1 VAVHTQD
8 SPFNNNKYRV
18 AIDMTYQHSYA
29 HSIAD
34 PAAFWAEQADH
45 LAWYRKPSLTL
56 QENPDGTHQ
65 WFADGRLNSCY
76 LALDRQIELGRGEQ
90 AALLYDS
97 PVTGVQQAFTFY
109 QLRDEVARL
118 AGLLRQLGVGKGDGV
133 IIYMPMVPQAA
144 MAMLACARIGAVH
157 SVVFGGFAAN
167 ELALR
172 IDDARPALL
181 LTASCGLEFD
191 RVIEY
196 KPLVDRALQLASH
209 QPRHVL
215 VLQRPQAR
223 APLQSGRDLDWQEA
237 LAGAEP
243 VPPVELAAADPLYI
257 MYTSGTTGKPKGIV
271 RENGGNAVAL
281 CYAMRHIYGMQ
292 AGDVWWG
299 ISDVGW
305 VVGHSLIVY
314 GPLMSG
320 CTTVFYE
327 GKPIRT
333 PDASAYWR
341 VVEQYKVNALF
352 CAPTAMRAIRKED
365 PDGELIRNHDLSSLR
380 QLFLAGEKL
389 DSSTHEWLERV
400 TGKPVHDHWW
410 QTETGWPVT
419 APCVGLDGS
428 AARPGSSNRAVPG
441 YHVRVLDDDGHL
453 LGPNHQ
459 GAIVIALP
467 LPPGCSQTLWGDHE
481 RYLQAYLRT
490 YPGYYHTGDGGYL
503 DDEGFVYIMGRT
515 DDVINVSGHRLS
527 TGEMEDLVARHPAV
541 AECAVIG
548 VHDEIK
554 GQVPLAL
561 VVLKDGE
568 GISEGQ
574 LLVELVGRVRE
585 EIGALACFNRV
596 RLVKRLPKTRSGK
609 ILRAVLRKIAD
620 GQAYMPPSTLDD
632 PAVLGEIEAVLADLP
647 RAG

>member
-1 VAVHTQD
+1 M
-8 SPFNNNKYRV
+8 S
-18 AIDMTYQHSYA
+18 YQHSYA
-29 HSIAD
+29 QSISD
-34 PAAFWAEQADH
+34 PAAFWAEQARSV
-45 LAWYRKPSLTL
+45 AWYRAPTVVL
-56 QENPDGTHQ
+56 ENNADGTHR
-65 WFADGRLNSCY
+65 WFPDARLNSCY
-76 LALDRQIELGRGEQ
+76 LALDHQIEQGRGDQ
-90 AALLYDS
+90 LALVYDS
-97 PVTGVQQAFTFY
+97 PVTGTQQTFSY
-109 QLRDEVARL
+109 FQLREEVARL
-118 AGLLRQLGVGKGDGV
+118 AGLLRQLGVQKGDGV

-172 IDDARPALL
+172 IDDARPVLL
-181 LTASCGLEFD
+181 LTASCGLEFE

-196 KPLVDRALQLASH
+196 KPLVDRALELAQH
-209 QPRHVL
+209 RPRNVL
-215 VLQRPQAR
+215 VWQRPQAQ
-223 APLQSGRDLDWQEA
+223 APLQAGRDLDWAQA
-237 LAGAEP
+237 VVGAQP
-243 VPPVELAAADPLYI
+243 VAPVELDAADPLYI

-281 CYAMRHIYGMQ
+281 HYAMRTVYGMQ
-292 AGDVWWG
+292 PGDVWWG

-320 CTTVFYE
+320 CTSVFYE

-341 VVEQYKVNALF
+341 VVERYKVNALF

-365 PDGELIRNHDLSSLR
+365 PDAELLRKHDLSSLR

-389 DSSTHEWLERV
+389 DSSTHQWLERV
-400 TGKPVHDHWW
+400 SGKPVHDHWW

-419 APCVGLDGS
+419 APCVGLEGS
-428 AARPGSSNRAVPG
+428 AARAGSSNRAVPG
-441 YHVRVLDDDGHL
+441 YHVQVLDDEGHL
-453 LGPNHQ
+453 AGPNHQ

-467 LPPGCSQTLWGDHE
+467 LPPGCSQTLWGDHS
-481 RYLQAYLRT
+481 RYVQAYLST

-503 DDEGFVYIMGRT
+503 DEDGFVYIMGRT

-527 TGEMEDLVARHPAV
+527 TGEMEDLVARHAAV

-548 VHDEIK
+548 VHDDIK

-561 VVLKDGE
+561 VVLKDGA
-568 GISEGQ
+568 GIVESQ
-574 LLVELVGRVRE
+574 LVVDLVASVRE
-585 EIGALACFNRV
+585 EIGALACFNQV

-620 GQAYMPPSTLDD
+620 GQAYAPPSTVDD
-632 PAVLGEIEAVLADLP
+632 PAVLHEIEAVLSGLA
-647 RAG
+647 RAS

>member
-1 VAVHTQD
+1 
-8 SPFNNNKYRV
+8 
-18 AIDMTYQHSYA
+18 MTYQHSYA
-29 HSIAD
+29 RSISD
-34 PAAFWAEQADH
+34 PVAFWAEQADQ
-45 LAWYRKPSLTL
+45 LAWYHKPRQTL
-56 QENPDGTHQ
+56 INNTDGSHC

-76 LALDRQIELGRGEQ
+76 LALDHQIEQGRGEQ
-90 AALLYDS
+90 IALIYDS
-97 PVTGVQQAFTFY
+97 PVTATQQRFSY
-109 QLRDEVARL
+109 RELRDEVARL
-118 AGLLRQLGVGKGDGV
+118 AGLLRELGVRKGDGV
-133 IIYMPMVPQAA
+133 VIYMPMVPQAA

-172 IDDARPALL
+172 IDDAKPTLV

-196 KPLVDRALQLASH
+196 KPLIDRALQLATH

-215 VLQRPQAR
+215 VLQRPQAK
-223 APLQSGRDLDWQEA
+223 AALQPGRDLDWQQA
-237 LAGAEP
+237 LVNAQP
-243 VPPVELAAADPLYI
+243 VAPVELSATDPLYI

-281 CYAMRHIYGMQ
+281 SYTMRHIYGMQ

-314 GPLMSG
+314 GPLMTG

-333 PDASAYWR
+333 PDAAAYWR
-341 VVEQYKVNALF
+341 VVEQYQVNALF

-365 PDGELIRNHDLSSLR
+365 PQGELLAGYDLSSLR

-389 DSSTHEWLERV
+389 DSSTHQWLEQV

-419 APCVGLDGS
+419 APCVGLEGS

-441 YHVRVLDDDGHL
+441 YHVQVLDDDGHL
-453 LGPNHQ
+453 LGPNQQ

-467 LPPGCSQTLWGDHE
+467 LPPGCSQTLWGDHQ
-481 RYLQAYLRT
+481 RYLQAYLHT

-503 DDEGFVYIMGRT
+503 DDDGFVYIMGRT

-527 TGEMEDLVARHPAV
+527 TGEMEDLVARHAAV

-548 VHDEIK
+548 VHDDIK

-568 GISEGQ
+568 ELAEQ
-574 LLVELVGRVRE
+574 KLQAELVASVRE
-585 EIGALACFNRV
+585 QIGALACFNRV

-620 GQAYMPPSTLDD
+620 GQAYVPPSTLDD

>member
-1 VAVHTQD
+1 
-8 SPFNNNKYRV
+8 
-18 AIDMTYQHSYA
+18 MTYQHSYA
-29 HSIAD
+29 RSISD
-34 PAAFWAEQADH
+34 PVAFWAEQADQ
-45 LAWYRKPSLTL
+45 LAWYHKPRQTL
-56 QENPDGTHQ
+56 INNTDGSHC

-76 LALDRQIELGRGEQ
+76 LALDYQIEQGRGEQ
-90 AALLYDS
+90 TALIYDS
-97 PVTGVQQAFTFY
+97 PVTATQQRFSY
-109 QLRDEVARL
+109 RELRDEVARL
-118 AGLLRQLGVGKGDGV
+118 AGLLRELGVRKGDGV
-133 IIYMPMVPQAA
+133 VIYMPMVPQAA

-172 IDDARPALL
+172 IDDAKPTRV

-196 KPLVDRALQLASH
+196 KPLIDRALQLASH

-215 VLQRPQAR
+215 VLQRPQAK
-223 APLQSGRDLDWQEA
+223 AALQPGRDLDWQQA
-237 LAGAEP
+237 LVNAQP
-243 VPPVELAAADPLYI
+243 VAPVELSATDPLYI

-281 CYAMRHIYGMQ
+281 SYTMRHIYGMQ

-314 GPLMSG
+314 GPLMTG

-333 PDASAYWR
+333 PDAAAYWR
-341 VVEQYKVNALF
+341 VVEQYQVNALF

-365 PDGELIRNHDLSSLR
+365 PQGELLAGYDLSSLR

-389 DSSTHEWLERV
+389 DSSTHQWLEQV

-419 APCVGLDGS
+419 APCVGLEGS

-441 YHVRVLDDDGHL
+441 YHVQVLDDDGHL
-453 LGPNHQ
+453 LGPNQQ

-467 LPPGCSQTLWGDHE
+467 LPPGCSQTLWGDHQ
-481 RYLQAYLRT
+481 RYLQAYLHT

-503 DDEGFVYIMGRT
+503 DDDGFVYIMGRT

-527 TGEMEDLVARHPAV
+527 TGEMEDLVARHAAV

-548 VHDEIK
+548 VHDDIK

-568 GISEGQ
+568 ELAEQ
-574 LLVELVGRVRE
+574 KLQAELVASVRE
-585 EIGALACFNRV
+585 QIGALACFNRV

-620 GQAYMPPSTLDD
+620 GQAYVPPSTLDD

>member
-1 VAVHTQD
+1 
-8 SPFNNNKYRV
+8 
-18 AIDMTYQHSYA
+18 MTYQHSYA
-29 HSIAD
+29 RSIAD
-34 PAAFWAEQADH
+34 PAAFWAEQAEH
-45 LAWYRKPSLTL
+45 LAWHRKPSLTL
-56 QENPDGTHQ
+56 QENPDGTHR
-65 WFADGRLNSCY
+65 WFADGRLNSCH
-76 LALDRQIELGRGEQ
+76 LALDHQIEQGRGDQ
-90 AALLYDS
+90 LALIYDS
-97 PVTGVQQAFTFY
+97 PVTGVQQAFTY
-109 QLRDEVARL
+109 HQLRDEVARL

-196 KPLVDRALQLASH
+196 KPLVDRALQLARH
-209 QPRHVL
+209 QPRQLL
-215 VLQRPQAR
+215 VLQRPQAL
-223 APLQSGRDLDWQEA
+223 ANLQPGRDLDWQQA
-237 LAGAEP
+237 LAGVYP
-243 VPPVELAAADPLYI
+243 VPPVELDAGDPLYI

-292 AGDVWWG
+292 AADVWWG

-314 GPLMSG
+314 GPLMNG

-341 VVEQYKVNALF
+341 VVEQYRVNGLF

-365 PDGELIRNHDLSSLR
+365 PEGELIARHDLGSLR
-380 QLFLAGEKL
+380 QVFLAGEKL
-389 DSSTHEWLERV
+389 DSSTHQWLERV
-400 TGKPVHDHWW
+400 SGKPVHDHWW

-419 APCVGLDGS
+419 APCMGLEGS
-428 AARPGSSNRAVPG
+428 TARPGSSNRAVPG
-441 YHVRVLDDDGHL
+441 YNVQVLDDEGRL
-453 LGPNHQ
+453 LGPNEQ

-481 RYLQAYLRT
+481 RYLQAYLHT
-490 YPGYYHTGDGGYL
+490 HPGYYHTGDGGYL
-503 DDEGFVYIMGRT
+503 DDDGFVYIMGRT

-568 GISEGQ
+568 GIGEQ
-574 LLVELVGRVRE
+574 VLQAELVASVRE
-585 EIGALACFNRV
+585 QIGAVACFNRV
-596 RLVKRLPKTRSGK
+596 RLVRRLPKTRSGK

-620 GQAYMPPSTLDD
+620 GQDYVPPSTLDD
-632 PAVLGEIEAVLADLP
+632 PAVLGEIEGVLADLP

>member
-1 VAVHTQD
+1 
-8 SPFNNNKYRV
+8 
-18 AIDMTYQHSYA
+18 MTYQHSYA
-29 HSIAD
+29 RSISD
-34 PAAFWAEQADH
+34 PVAFWAEQADQ
-45 LAWYRKPSLTL
+45 LAWYHKPRQTL
-56 QENPDGTHQ
+56 INNTDGSHC

-76 LALDRQIELGRGEQ
+76 LALDYQIEQGRGEQ
-90 AALLYDS
+90 TALIYDS
-97 PVTGVQQAFTFY
+97 PVTATQQRFSY
-109 QLRDEVARL
+109 RELRDEVARL
-118 AGLLRQLGVGKGDGV
+118 AGLLRELGVRKGDGV
-133 IIYMPMVPQAA
+133 VIYMPMVPQAA

-172 IDDARPALL
+172 IDDAKPTLV

-196 KPLVDRALQLASH
+196 KPLIDRALQLASH

-215 VLQRPQAR
+215 VQQRPQAK
-223 APLQSGRDLDWQEA
+223 AALQPGRDLDWQQA
-237 LAGAEP
+237 LVNAQP
-243 VPPVELAAADPLYI
+243 VAPVELSATDPLYI

-281 CYAMRHIYGMQ
+281 SYTMRHIYGMQ

-314 GPLMSG
+314 GPLMTG

-333 PDASAYWR
+333 PDAAAYWR
-341 VVEQYKVNALF
+341 VVEQYQVNALF

-365 PDGELIRNHDLSSLR
+365 PHGELLAGYDLSSLR

-389 DSSTHEWLERV
+389 DSSTHQWLEQV

-419 APCVGLDGS
+419 APCVGLEGS

-441 YHVRVLDDDGHL
+441 YHVQVLDDDGHL
-453 LGPNHQ
+453 VGPNQQ

-467 LPPGCSQTLWGDHE
+467 LPPGCSQTLWGDHQ
-481 RYLQAYLRT
+481 RYLQAYLHT

-503 DDEGFVYIMGRT
+503 DDDGFVYIMGRT

-527 TGEMEDLVARHPAV
+527 TGEMEDLVARHAAV

-548 VHDEIK
+548 VHDDIK

-568 GISEGQ
+568 ELAEQ
-574 LLVELVGRVRE
+574 KLQAELVASVRE
-585 EIGALACFNRV
+585 QIGALACFNRV

-620 GQAYMPPSTLDD
+620 GQAYVPPSTLDD

>member
-1 VAVHTQD
+1 M
-8 SPFNNNKYRV
+8 
-18 AIDMTYQHSYA
+18 IYQHSYA
-29 HSIAD
+29 RSIAD
-34 PAAFWAEQADH
+34 PAAFWAEQAEG
-45 LAWYRKPSLTL
+45 LAWYRKPSQILRG
-56 QENPDGTHQ
+56 NADGTHQ
-65 WFADGRLNSCY
+65 WFADGRLNTCY
-76 LALDRQIELGRGEQ
+76 LALDHQIEQGRGEQ
-90 AALLYDS
+90 LALIHDS
-97 PVTGVQQAFTFY
+97 PVTGCQQSFTFL
-109 QLRDEVARL
+109 QLRDDVARL
-118 AGLLRQLGVGKGDGV
+118 AGVLRQLGVGKGDGV
-133 IIYMPMVPQAA
+133 VIYMPMVPQAA

-172 IDDARPALL
+172 IDDARPTLL
-181 LTASCGLEFD
+181 LTASCGVEFD
-191 RVIEY
+191 RIIEY
-196 KPLVDRALQLASH
+196 KPLVDRALQLARH

-223 APLQSGRDLDWQEA
+223 AELRPGRDLDWQEA
-237 LAGAEP
+237 VAEAEA
-243 VPPVELAAADPLYI
+243 VAPVELLASDPLYI

-281 CYAMRHIYGMQ
+281 RYAMREVYGMQ

-333 PDASAYWR
+333 PDAGAYWR
-341 VVEQYKVNALF
+341 VVEQYRVNGLF

-365 PDGELIRNHDLSSLR
+365 PQGALLRRHDLSSLR
-380 QLFLAGEKL
+380 QMFLAGEKL
-389 DSSTHEWLERV
+389 DSSTHQWLES
-400 TGKPVHDHWW
+400 TSGKTVHDHWW

-419 APCVGLDGS
+419 APCVGLAGS
-428 AARPGSSNRAVPG
+428 AARAGSSNRAVPG
-441 YHVRVLDDDGHL
+441 YHIQVLDDEGRP
-453 LGPNHQ
+453 LGPNQQ

-481 RYLQAYLRT
+481 RYLQAYLQA

-503 DDEGFVYIMGRT
+503 DEEGFVYIMGRT
-515 DDVINVSGHRLS
+515 DDVINVAGHRLS
-527 TGEMEDLVARHPAV
+527 TGEMEDLVACHPAV

-568 GISEGQ
+568 GIGEQQ
-574 LLVELVGRVRE
+574 LQAELVARVRE
-585 EIGALACFNRV
+585 QIGALACFNQV
-596 RLVKRLPKTRSGK
+596 RRVKRLPKTRSGK

-620 GQAYMPPSTLDD
+620 QQAYVAPSTLDD

>member
-1 VAVHTQD
+1 MQVHTAG

-18 AIDMTYQHSYA
+18 ATDMTYQHSYA
-29 HSIAD
+29 RSISD
-34 PAAFWAEQADH
+34 PVAFWAEQADQ
-45 LAWYRKPSLTL
+45 LAWYHKPRQTL
-56 QENPDGTHQ
+56 INNTDGSHC

-76 LALDRQIELGRGEQ
+76 LALDHQIEQGRGEQ
-90 AALLYDS
+90 TALIYDS
-97 PVTGVQQAFTFY
+97 PVTATHQRFSY
-109 QLRDEVARL
+109 RELRDEVARL
-118 AGLLRQLGVGKGDGV
+118 AGLLRELGARKGDGV
-133 IIYMPMVPQAA
+133 VIYMPMVPQAA

-172 IDDARPALL
+172 IDDAKPTLV

-191 RVIEY
+191 RVVEY
-196 KPLVDRALQLASH
+196 KPLIDRALQLATH

-215 VLQRPQAR
+215 VLQRPQAK
-223 APLQSGRDLDWQEA
+223 AALQPGRDLDWQQA
-237 LAGAEP
+237 LVNAQP
-243 VPPVELAAADPLYI
+243 VAPVELSATDPLYI

-281 CYAMRHIYGMQ
+281 SYTMRHIYGMQ

-314 GPLMSG
+314 GPLMTG

-333 PDASAYWR
+333 PDAAAYWR
-341 VVEQYKVNALF
+341 VVEQYQVNALF

-365 PDGELIRNHDLSSLR
+365 PHGELLAGYDLSSLR

-389 DSSTHEWLERV
+389 DSSTHQWLEQV

-419 APCVGLDGS
+419 APCVGLEGS

-441 YHVRVLDDDGHL
+441 YNVQVLDDDGHL
-453 LGPNHQ
+453 LGPNQQ

-467 LPPGCSQTLWGDHE
+467 LPPGCSQTLWGDHQ
-481 RYLQAYLRT
+481 RYLQAYLHT

-503 DDEGFVYIMGRT
+503 DDDGFVYIMGRT

-527 TGEMEDLVARHPAV
+527 TGEMEDLVARHAAV

-548 VHDEIK
+548 VHDDIK

-568 GISEGQ
+568 ELAEQ
-574 LLVELVGRVRE
+574 KLQAELVASVRE
-585 EIGALACFNRV
+585 QIGALACFNRV

-620 GQAYMPPSTLDD
+620 GQAYVPPSTLDD

>member
-1 VAVHTQD
+1 M
-8 SPFNNNKYRV
+8 S
-18 AIDMTYQHSYA
+18 YQHSYD
-29 HSIAD
+29 HSISD
-34 PAAFWAEQADH
+34 PAAFWAEQAAH
-45 LAWYRKPSLTL
+45 LAWHRKPALTL
-56 QENPDGTHQ
+56 QDNADGTHR

-76 LALDRQIELGRGEQ
+76 LALDHQIELGRGEQ
-90 AALLYDS
+90 VALIYDS
-97 PVTGVQQAFTFY
+97 PVTGVQQAYTY
-109 QLRDEVARL
+109 NHLRDEVARL
-118 AGLLRQLGVGKGDGV
+118 AGLLRQLGVQKGDGV

-172 IDDARPALL
+172 IDDARPTLL

-191 RVIEY
+191 KVIAY
-196 KPLVDRALQLASH
+196 KPLVDRALQLARH
-209 QPRHVL
+209 QPRNVL
-215 VLQRPQAR
+215 VLQRPQAQ
-223 APLQSGRDLDWQEA
+223 AQLQPGRDLDWQAA
-237 LAGAEP
+237 LLGAQP
-243 VPPVELAAADPLYI
+243 VAPVELDAGDPLYI

-365 PDGELIRNHDLSSLR
+365 PEGELIRKHDLSSLR

-400 TGKPVHDHWW
+400 SGKPVHDHWW

-419 APCVGLDGS
+419 APCVGLEGS
-428 AARPGSSNRAVPG
+428 AAKPGSSNRAVPG
-441 YHVRVLDDDGHL
+441 YHVRVVDDEGHL

-459 GAIVIALP
+459 GSIVIALP

-490 YPGYYHTGDGGYL
+490 YPGYYHTGDGGFL
-503 DDEGFVYIMGRT
+503 DDDGFVYIMGRT

-527 TGEMEDLVARHPAV
+527 TGEMEDLVACHPAV

-568 GISEGQ
+568 GIAEAQ
-574 LLVELVGRVRE
+574 LLVDLVGSVRE
-585 EIGALACFNRV
+585 AIGPLACFNRV

-620 GQAYMPPSTLDD
+620 GQDYVPPSTLDD

>member
-1 VAVHTQD
+1 M
-8 SPFNNNKYRV
+8 S
-18 AIDMTYQHSYA
+18 YQHSYA

-34 PAAFWAEQADH
+34 PAAFWAEQARSI
-45 LAWYRKPSLTL
+45 AWYRAPAITL
-56 QENPDGTHQ
+56 QDNADGTHR
-65 WFADGRLNSCY
+65 WFGDGRLNSCY
-76 LALDRQIELGRGEQ
+76 LALDHQIEQGRGQ
-90 AALLYDS
+90 QLALVYDS
-97 PVTGVQQAFTFY
+97 PVTGAQQAYTY
-109 QLRDEVARL
+109 LELRDEVARL
-118 AGLLRQLGVGKGDGV
+118 AGLLSQLGVKKGDGV

-172 IDDARPALL
+172 IDDARPTLL

-196 KPLVDRALQLASH
+196 KPLVDRALQLAQH

-215 VLQRPQAR
+215 VLQRPQAQ
-223 APLQSGRDLDWQEA
+223 APLQPGRDLDWAEA
-237 LAGAEP
+237 LVGAVPVAPVVLDAG
-243 VPPVELAAADPLYI
+243 DPLYI

-281 CYAMRHIYGMQ
+281 RYAMHNIYGMQ
-292 AGDVWWG
+292 PGDVWWG

-314 GPLMSG
+314 GPLMCG

-333 PDASAYWR
+333 PDAAAYWR
-341 VVEQYKVNALF
+341 VVQQYKVNGLF

-365 PDGELIRNHDLSSLR
+365 PEGELLGQYDLSSLR

-389 DSSTHEWLERV
+389 DSSTHQWLERV

-419 APCVGLDGS
+419 APCVGLEGS

-441 YHVRVLDDDGHL
+441 YHVRVLDDEGHL
-453 LGPNHQ
+453 LGTHQQ

-467 LPPGCSQTLWGDHE
+467 LPPGCSQTLWGDHD
-481 RYLQAYLRT
+481 RYLQAYLHT
-490 YPGYYHTGDGGYL
+490 YPGYYHTGDGGFL
-503 DDEGFVYIMGRT
+503 DDDGFVYIMGRT

-527 TGEMEDLVARHPAV
+527 TGEMEDLVARHAAV

-548 VHDEIK
+548 VHDDIK

-561 VVLKDGE
+561 VVLKDGAGTTE
-568 GISEGQ
+568 AQ
-574 LLVELVGRVRE
+574 LLADLVARVRE

-596 RLVKRLPKTRSGK
+596 RLVRRLPKTRSGK
-609 ILRAVLRKIAD
+609 ILRALLRKIAD
-620 GQAYMPPSTLDD
+620 GQAYIPPSTLDD
-632 PAVLGEIEAVLADLP
+632 PAVLQEIETVLAELP
-647 RAG
+647 KAV

>member
-1 VAVHTQD
+1 
-8 SPFNNNKYRV
+8 
-18 AIDMTYQHSYA
+18 MTYQHSYA
-29 HSIAD
+29 HSISD
-34 PAAFWAEQADH
+34 PVAFWAEQADQ
-45 LAWYRKPSLTL
+45 LAWYHKPRQTL
-56 QENPDGTHQ
+56 INNTDGSHC

-76 LALDRQIELGRGEQ
+76 LALDYQIEQGRGEQ
-90 AALLYDS
+90 TALIYDS
-97 PVTGVQQAFTFY
+97 PVTATQQRFSY
-109 QLRDEVARL
+109 RELRDEVARL
-118 AGLLRQLGVGKGDGV
+118 AGLLRELGVRKGDGV
-133 IIYMPMVPQAA
+133 VIYMPMVPQAA
-144 MAMLACARIGAVH
+144 MAMLACGRIGAVH

-172 IDDARPALL
+172 IDDAKPTLV

-196 KPLVDRALQLASH
+196 KPLIDRALQLASH

-215 VLQRPQAR
+215 VQQRPQAK
-223 APLQSGRDLDWQEA
+223 AALQPGRDLDWQQA
-237 LAGAEP
+237 LVNAQP
-243 VPPVELAAADPLYI
+243 VAPVELSATDPLYI

-281 CYAMRHIYGMQ
+281 SYTMRHIYGMQ

-314 GPLMSG
+314 GPLMTG

-333 PDASAYWR
+333 PDAAAYWR
-341 VVEQYKVNALF
+341 VVEQYQVNALF

-365 PDGELIRNHDLSSLR
+365 PHGELLAGYDLSSLR

-389 DSSTHEWLERV
+389 DSSTHQWLEQV

-419 APCVGLDGS
+419 APCVGLEGS

-441 YHVRVLDDDGHL
+441 YHVQVLDDDGHL
-453 LGPNHQ
+453 LGPNQQ

-467 LPPGCSQTLWGDHE
+467 LPPGCSQTLWGDHQ
-481 RYLQAYLRT
+481 RYLQAYLHT

-503 DDEGFVYIMGRT
+503 DDDGFVYIMGRT

-527 TGEMEDLVARHPAV
+527 TGEMEDLVARHAAV

-548 VHDEIK
+548 VHDDIK

-568 GISEGQ
+568 ELAEQ
-574 LLVELVGRVRE
+574 KLQAELVANVRE
-585 EIGALACFNRV
+585 QIGALACFNRV

-620 GQAYMPPSTLDD
+620 GQAYVPPSTLDD

>member
-1 VAVHTQD
+1 
-8 SPFNNNKYRV
+8 
-18 AIDMTYQHSYA
+18 MTYQHSYA
-29 HSIAD
+29 RSISD
-34 PAAFWAEQADH
+34 PVAFWAEQADQ
-45 LAWYRKPSLTL
+45 LAWYHKPRQTL
-56 QENPDGTHQ
+56 INNTDGSHC

-76 LALDRQIELGRGEQ
+76 LALDHQIEQGRGEQ
-90 AALLYDS
+90 TALIYAS
-97 PVTGVQQAFTFY
+97 PVTATQQRFSY
-109 QLRDEVARL
+109 RELRDEVARL
-118 AGLLRQLGVGKGDGV
+118 AGLLRELGVRKGDGV
-133 IIYMPMVPQAA
+133 VIYMPMVPQAA

-172 IDDARPALL
+172 IDDAKPTLV

-196 KPLVDRALQLASH
+196 KPLIDRALQLASH

-215 VLQRPQAR
+215 VQQRPQAK
-223 APLQSGRDLDWQEA
+223 AALQPGRDLDWQQA
-237 LAGAEP
+237 LVNAQP
-243 VPPVELAAADPLYI
+243 VAPVELSATDPLYI

-281 CYAMRHIYGMQ
+281 SYTMRHIYGMQ

-314 GPLMSG
+314 GPLMTG

-333 PDASAYWR
+333 PDAAAYWR
-341 VVEQYKVNALF
+341 VLEQDQVNALF

-365 PDGELIRNHDLSSLR
+365 PHGELLAGYDLSSLR

-389 DSSTHEWLERV
+389 DSSTHQWLEQV

-419 APCVGLDGS
+419 APCVGLEGS

-441 YHVRVLDDDGHL
+441 YHVQVLDDDGHL
-453 LGPNHQ
+453 LGPNQQ

-467 LPPGCSQTLWGDHE
+467 LPPGCSQPLWGDHQ
-481 RYLQAYLRT
+481 RYLQAYLHT

-503 DDEGFVYIMGRT
+503 DDDGFVYIMGRT

-527 TGEMEDLVARHPAV
+527 TGEMEDLVARHAAV

-548 VHDEIK
+548 VHDDIK

-568 GISEGQ
+568 ELAEQ
-574 LLVELVGRVRE
+574 KLQAELVANVRE
-585 EIGALACFNRV
+585 QIGALACFNRV

-620 GQAYMPPSTLDD
+620 GQAYVPPSTLDD

>member
-1 VAVHTQD
+1 M
-8 SPFNNNKYRV
+8 S
-18 AIDMTYQHSYA
+18 YQQSYA

-34 PAAFWAEQADH
+34 PAAFWAEQARSI
-45 LAWYRKPSLTL
+45 AWYRAPAITL
-56 QENPDGTHQ
+56 QDNADGTHR
-65 WFADGRLNSCY
+65 WFPDGRLNSCY
-76 LALDRQIELGRGEQ
+76 LALDHQIEQGRGQ
-90 AALLYDS
+90 QLALVYDS
-97 PVTGVQQAFTFY
+97 PVTGAQQAYTY
-109 QLRDEVARL
+109 LELRDEVARL
-118 AGLLRQLGVGKGDGV
+118 AGLLSQLGVKKGDGV

-172 IDDARPALL
+172 IDDARPTLL

-196 KPLVDRALQLASH
+196 KPLVDRALQLAQH

-215 VLQRPQAR
+215 VLQRPQVQ
-223 APLQSGRDLDWQEA
+223 APLQPGRDLDWAEA
-237 LAGAEP
+237 LVGAVPVAPVVLDAG
-243 VPPVELAAADPLYI
+243 DPLYI

-281 CYAMRHIYGMQ
+281 RYAMHNIYGMQ
-292 AGDVWWG
+292 PGDVWWG

-314 GPLMSG
+314 GPLMCG

-333 PDASAYWR
+333 PDAAAYWR
-341 VVEQYKVNALF
+341 VVQQYKVNGLF

-365 PDGELIRNHDLSSLR
+365 PEGELLGQYDLSSLR

-389 DSSTHEWLERV
+389 DSSTHQWLERV

-419 APCVGLDGS
+419 APCVGLEGS

-441 YHVRVLDDDGHL
+441 YHVRVLDDEGHL
-453 LGPNHQ
+453 LGTHQQ

-467 LPPGCSQTLWGDHE
+467 LPPGCSQTLWGDHD
-481 RYLQAYLRT
+481 RYLQAYLHT
-490 YPGYYHTGDGGYL
+490 YPGYYHTGDGGFL
-503 DDEGFVYIMGRT
+503 DDDGFVYIMGRT

-527 TGEMEDLVARHPAV
+527 TGEMEDLVARHAAV

-548 VHDEIK
+548 VHDDIK

-568 GISEGQ
+568 GTTEAQ
-574 LLVELVGRVRE
+574 LLADLVARVRE

-596 RLVKRLPKTRSGK
+596 RLVRRLPKTRSGK
-609 ILRAVLRKIAD
+609 ILRALLRKIAD
-620 GQAYMPPSTLDD
+620 GQAYVPPSTLDD
-632 PAVLGEIEAVLADLP
+632 PAVLQEIETVLADLP
-647 RAG
+647 KAV

>member
-1 VAVHTQD
+1 
-8 SPFNNNKYRV
+8 
-18 AIDMTYQHSYA
+18 MTYQHSYA
-29 HSIAD
+29 RSISD
-34 PAAFWAEQADH
+34 PVAFWAEQADQ
-45 LAWYRKPSLTL
+45 LAWYHKPRQTL
-56 QENPDGTHQ
+56 INNTDGSHC

-76 LALDRQIELGRGEQ
+76 LALDYQIEQGRGEQ
-90 AALLYDS
+90 IALIYDS
-97 PVTGVQQAFTFY
+97 PVTATQQRFSY
-109 QLRDEVARL
+109 RELRDEVARL
-118 AGLLRQLGVGKGDGV
+118 AGLLRELGVRKGDGV
-133 IIYMPMVPQAA
+133 VIYMPMVPQAA

-172 IDDARPALL
+172 IDDAKPTLV

-196 KPLVDRALQLASH
+196 KPLIDRALQLASH

-215 VLQRPQAR
+215 VLQRPQAKAALR
-223 APLQSGRDLDWQEA
+223 PGRDLDWQQA
-237 LAGAEP
+237 LVNAQP
-243 VPPVELAAADPLYI
+243 VAPVELSATDPLYI

-281 CYAMRHIYGMQ
+281 SYTMRHIYGMQ

-314 GPLMSG
+314 GPLMTG

-333 PDASAYWR
+333 PDAAAYWR
-341 VVEQYKVNALF
+341 VVEQYQVNALF

-365 PDGELIRNHDLSSLR
+365 PQGELLAGYDLSSLR

-389 DSSTHEWLERV
+389 DSSTHQWLEQV

-419 APCVGLDGS
+419 APCVGLEGS

-441 YHVRVLDDDGHL
+441 YHVQVLDDDGHL
-453 LGPNHQ
+453 LGPNQQ

-467 LPPGCSQTLWGDHE
+467 LPPGCSQTLWGDHQ
-481 RYLQAYLRT
+481 RYLQAYLHT

-503 DDEGFVYIMGRT
+503 DDDGFVYIMGRT

-527 TGEMEDLVARHPAV
+527 TGEMEDLVARHAAV

-548 VHDEIK
+548 VHDDIK

-568 GISEGQ
+568 ELAEQ
-574 LLVELVGRVRE
+574 KLQAELVASVRE
-585 EIGALACFNRV
+585 QIGALACFNRV

-620 GQAYMPPSTLDD
+620 GQAYVPPSTLDD

>member
-1 VAVHTQD
+1 MAVHTQY

-18 AIDMTYQHSYA
+18 AINMTYQHSYA

-56 QENPDGTHQ
+56 QENADGTHQ

-97 PVTGVQQAFTFY
+97 PVTGVQQAFTYY

-172 IDDARPALL
+172 IDDARPTLL

-196 KPLVDRALQLASH
+196 KPLVDRALQLARH

-215 VLQRPQAR
+215 VLQRSQAR
-223 APLQSGRDLDWQEA
+223 APLQPGRDLDWQEA

-574 LLVELVGRVRE
+574 LLVELVGSVRE

-620 GQAYMPPSTLDD
+620 GQEYVPPSTLDD
-632 PAVLGEIEAVLADLP
+632 PAVLGEIEVVLADLP

>member
-1 VAVHTQD
+1 
-8 SPFNNNKYRV
+8 
-18 AIDMTYQHSYA
+18 MTYQHSYA
-29 HSIAD
+29 HSISD
-34 PAAFWAEQADH
+34 PAAFWQAQAEQ

-56 QENPDGTHQ
+56 QENPDGTHR
-65 WFADGRLNSCY
+65 WFADGRLNSCH
-76 LALDRQIELGRGEQ
+76 LALDHQIEQGRGEQ
-90 AALLYDS
+90 LALIYDS
-97 PVTGVQQAFTFY
+97 PVTGVQQTFTY
-109 QLRDEVARL
+109 NQLRDEVARL
-118 AGLLRQLGVGKGDGV
+118 AGLLRSLGVSKGDGV

-172 IDDARPALL
+172 IDDARPTLL

-196 KPLVDRALQLASH
+196 KPLVDRALQLARH
-209 QPRHVL
+209 QPGQVL

-223 APLQSGRDLDWQEA
+223 AELQAGRDLDWEQA
-237 LAGAEP
+237 LSGAAPVAPVALDAG
-243 VPPVELAAADPLYI
+243 DPLYI

-281 CYAMRHIYGMQ
+281 CYAMRHVYGMQ

-341 VVEQYKVNALF
+341 VVEQYKVNGLF

-365 PDGELIRNHDLSSLR
+365 PEGELIRRHDLGSLR

-400 TGKPVHDHWW
+400 SGKPVHDHWW

-419 APCVGLDGS
+419 APCVGLEGS

-441 YHVRVLDDDGHL
+441 YNVQVLDDEGKP
-453 LGPNHQ
+453 LGPNQQ

-467 LPPGCSQTLWGDHE
+467 LPPGCSQTLWGDHP
-481 RYLQAYLRT
+481 RYLEAYLRS

-503 DDEGFVYIMGRT
+503 DDDGFVYIMGRT

-527 TGEMEDLVARHPAV
+527 TGEMEDLVARHAAV

-561 VVLKDGE
+561 VVLKDGQ
-568 GISEGQ
+568 GIGEAQ
-574 LLVELVGRVRE
+574 LQGELVASVRE
-585 EIGALACFNRV
+585 QIGALACFNRV

-620 GQAYMPPSTLDD
+620 GQDYVAPSTLDD
-632 PAVLGEIEAVLADLP
+632 PTVLGEIEGVLADLP

>member
-1 VAVHTQD
+1 M
-8 SPFNNNKYRV
+8 NYE
-18 AIDMTYQHSYA
+18 HSYA
-29 HSIAD
+29 QSIAD
-34 PAAFWAEQADH
+34 PAEFWQRQAAS
-45 LAWYRKPSLTL
+45 LAWYRSPTQTL
-56 QENPDGTHQ
+56 QPQPDGTHR
-65 WFADGRLNSCY
+65 WFADGRLNSSY
-76 LALDRQIELGRGEQ
+76 LALDHQVAQGRGEQ
-90 AALLYDS
+90 VALIYDS
-97 PVTGVQQAFTFY
+97 PVTGVAEQFTY
-109 QLRDEVARL
+109 RELLDEVARL
-118 AGLLRQLGVGKGDGV
+118 AGALRALGVGKGDGV
-133 IIYMPMVPQAA
+133 VIYMPMVPQAA

-172 IDDARPALL
+172 IDDARPSLV

-191 RVIEY
+191 RVIDY
-196 KPLVDRALQLASH
+196 LPLVDRALQLARH

-215 VLQRPQAR
+215 VLQRPQAP
-223 APLQSGRDLDWQEA
+223 AQLSPGRDLDWQA
-237 LAGAEP
+237 TVARAEP
-243 VPPVELAAADPLYI
+243 VEALPLDAGDPLYI

-281 CYAMRHIYGMQ
+281 RYAMQQIYGMQ

-314 GPLMSG
+314 GPLMCG
-320 CTTVFYE
+320 CTTVLYE

-333 PDASAYWR
+333 PDAAAYWR
-341 VVEQYKVNALF
+341 VIEQYRVNALF

-365 PDGELIRNHDLSSLR
+365 PDGARLRDHDLSSLR

-389 DSSTHEWLERV
+389 DSATHRWLEQV

-419 APCVGLDGS
+419 APCVGLAGS

-441 YHVRVLDDDGHL
+441 YHVQVLDDEGR
-453 LGPNHQ
+453 PVAANEQ

-467 LPPGCSQTLWGDHE
+467 LPPGCSQTLWGDHG
-481 RYLQAYLRT
+481 RYLQAYLER

-503 DDEGFVYIMGRT
+503 DEEGFVYIMGRT

-527 TGEMEDLVARHPAV
+527 TGEMEDLVAQHPAV

-548 VHDEIK
+548 VHDDIK

-561 VVLKDGE
+561 VVLKDAQTITE
-568 GISEGQ
+568 PQ
-574 LLVELVGRVRE
+574 LQDELVARIRE
-585 EIGALACFNRV
+585 GIGALACLQRARV
-596 RLVKRLPKTRSGK
+596 VKRLPKTRSGK

-620 GQAYMPPSTLDD
+620 GQAYVPPSTLDD
-632 PAVLGEIEAVLADLP
+632 GAVLAEIEAVLADLP

>member
-1 VAVHTQD
+1 
-8 SPFNNNKYRV
+8 
-18 AIDMTYQHSYA
+18 MTYQHSYA
-29 HSIAD
+29 RSISD
-34 PAAFWAEQADH
+34 PVAFWAEQADQ
-45 LAWYRKPSLTL
+45 LAWYHKPRQTL
-56 QENPDGTHQ
+56 INNTDGSHC

-76 LALDRQIELGRGEQ
+76 LALDYQIEQGRGEQ
-90 AALLYDS
+90 IALIYDS
-97 PVTGVQQAFTFY
+97 PVTATQQRFSY
-109 QLRDEVARL
+109 RELRDEVARL
-118 AGLLRQLGVGKGDGV
+118 AGLLRELGVRKGDGV
-133 IIYMPMVPQAA
+133 VIYMPMVPQAA

-172 IDDARPALL
+172 IDDAKPTLV

-196 KPLVDRALQLASH
+196 KPLIDRALQLASH

-215 VLQRPQAR
+215 VLQRPQAK
-223 APLQSGRDLDWQEA
+223 AALQPGRDLDWQQA
-237 LAGAEP
+237 LVNAQP
-243 VPPVELAAADPLYI
+243 VAPVELSATDPLYI

-281 CYAMRHIYGMQ
+281 SYTMRHIYGMQ

-314 GPLMSG
+314 GPLMTG

-333 PDASAYWR
+333 PDAAAYWR
-341 VVEQYKVNALF
+341 VVEQYQVNALF

-365 PDGELIRNHDLSSLR
+365 PQGELLAGYDLSSLR

-389 DSSTHEWLERV
+389 DSSTHQWLEQV

-419 APCVGLDGS
+419 APCVGLEGS

-441 YHVRVLDDDGHL
+441 YHVQVLDDDGHL
-453 LGPNHQ
+453 LGPNQQ

-467 LPPGCSQTLWGDHE
+467 LPPGCSQTLWGDHQ
-481 RYLQAYLRT
+481 RYLQAYLHT

-503 DDEGFVYIMGRT
+503 DDDGFVYIMGRT

-527 TGEMEDLVARHPAV
+527 TGEMEDLVARHAAV

-548 VHDEIK
+548 VHDDIK

-568 GISEGQ
+568 ELAEQ
-574 LLVELVGRVRE
+574 KLQAELVASVRE
-585 EIGALACFNRV
+585 QIGALACFNRV

-620 GQAYMPPSTLDD
+620 GQAYVPPSTLDD

>member
-1 VAVHTQD
+1 
-8 SPFNNNKYRV
+8 
-18 AIDMTYQHSYA
+18 MTYQHSYDR
-29 HSIAD
+29 SIAD
-34 PAAFWAEQADH
+34 PAAFWAEQARD
-45 LAWYRKPSLTL
+45 LAWYRAPCQTL
-56 QENPDGTHQ
+56 IENPDGTHQ

-76 LALDRQIELGRGEQ
+76 LALDYQIEQGRGQ
-90 AALLYDS
+90 QTALIYDS
-97 PVTGVQQAFTFY
+97 PVTGTQQAFSY
-109 QLRDEVARL
+109 LQLRDEVARL
-118 AGLLRQLGVGKGDGV
+118 AGLLRELGVEQGDGV

-172 IDDARPALL
+172 IDDARPTLL
-181 LTASCGLEFD
+181 LTASCGLEFE

-196 KPLVDRALQLASH
+196 KPLVDRALQLA
-209 QPRHVL
+209 RHAPQKVL

-223 APLQSGRDLDWQEA
+223 ASLLEGRDLDWQAA
-237 LAGAEP
+237 LAGAQPVDP
-243 VPPVELAAADPLYI
+243 VPLAASDPLYI

-281 CYAMRHIYGMQ
+281 RFAMKHIYGMQ

-333 PDASAYWR
+333 PDAGAYWR
-341 VVEQYKVNALF
+341 VVEQYRVNGLF

-365 PDGELIRNHDLSSLR
+365 PQGELLRRYDLSSLR

-389 DSSTHEWLERV
+389 DSSTHQWLEQAS
-400 TGKPVHDHWW
+400 GKTVHDHWW

-419 APCVGLDGS
+419 APCMGLEGS
-428 AARPGSSNRAVPG
+428 EARPGSSNRAVPG
-441 YHVRVLDDDGHL
+441 YDVRVLDDDGQL
-453 LGPNHQ
+453 LGTHQQ

-467 LPPGCSQTLWGDHE
+467 LPPGCSQTLWGDHQ
-481 RYLQAYLRT
+481 RYVQAYLTT

-527 TGEMEDLVARHPAV
+527 TGEMEDLVAAHAAV
-541 AECAVIG
+541 AECAVVG
-548 VHDEIK
+548 VHDAIK

-561 VVLKDGE
+561 VVLKDGQA
-568 GISEGQ
+568 ISEQ
-574 LLVELVGRVRE
+574 ALQAELVSSVRE
-585 EIGALACFNRV
+585 QIGALACFNQVRV
-596 RLVKRLPKTRSGK
+596 VKRLPKTRSGK

-620 GQAYMPPSTLDD
+620 HQAYTPPSTLDD
-632 PAVLGEIEAVLADLP
+632 PAVLVEIESVLASFA
-647 RAG
+647 RVG

>member
-1 VAVHTQD
+1 
-8 SPFNNNKYRV
+8 
-18 AIDMTYQHSYA
+18 MTYQHSYD
-29 HSIAD
+29 HSITD

-56 QENPDGTHQ
+56 QENPDGTHR

-76 LALDRQIELGRGEQ
+76 LALDHQIEQGRGEQ
-90 AALLYDS
+90 TALIYDS
-97 PVTGVQQAFTFY
+97 PVTGVQQSFTY
-109 QLRDEVARL
+109 QQLHDEVARL

-172 IDDARPALL
+172 IDDARPTLL

-196 KPLVDRALQLASH
+196 KPLVDRALQLARH

-223 APLQSGRDLDWQEA
+223 AQLQAGRDLDWHEA
-237 LAGAEP
+237 LATAQP
-243 VPPVELAAADPLYI
+243 VPPVALDAGDPLYI

-341 VVEQYKVNALF
+341 VVEEYRVNALF

-365 PDGELIRNHDLSSLR
+365 PDGELIRRHDLSSLR

-389 DSSTHEWLERV
+389 DSSTHQWLERV
-400 TGKPVHDHWW
+400 SGKPVHDHWW

-419 APCVGLDGS
+419 APCVGLEGS

-441 YHVRVLDDDGHL
+441 YHVQVLDDEGHL
-453 LGPNHQ
+453 LGPDHQ

-568 GISEGQ
+568 GITEAQ

-620 GQAYMPPSTLDD
+620 GEVYVPPSTLDD

>member
-1 VAVHTQD
+1 
-8 SPFNNNKYRV
+8 
-18 AIDMTYQHSYA
+18 MTYQHSYA
-29 HSIAD
+29 RSISD
-34 PAAFWAEQADH
+34 PVAFWAEQADQ
-45 LAWYRKPSLTL
+45 LAWYHKPRQTL
-56 QENPDGTHQ
+56 INNTDGSHC

-76 LALDRQIELGRGEQ
+76 LALDYQIEQGRGEQ
-90 AALLYDS
+90 IALIYDS
-97 PVTGVQQAFTFY
+97 PVTATQQRFSY
-109 QLRDEVARL
+109 RELRDEVARL
-118 AGLLRQLGVGKGDGV
+118 AGLLRELGVRKGDGV
-133 IIYMPMVPQAA
+133 VIYMPMVPQAA

-172 IDDARPALL
+172 IDDAKPTLV

-196 KPLVDRALQLASH
+196 KPLIDRALQLATH

-215 VLQRPQAR
+215 VLQRPQAK
-223 APLQSGRDLDWQEA
+223 AALQPGRDLDWQQA
-237 LAGAEP
+237 LVNAQSVA
-243 VPPVELAAADPLYI
+243 PVELSATDPLYI

-281 CYAMRHIYGMQ
+281 SYTMRHIYGMQ

-314 GPLMSG
+314 GPLMTG

-333 PDASAYWR
+333 PDAAAYWR
-341 VVEQYKVNALF
+341 VVEQYQVNALF

-365 PDGELIRNHDLSSLR
+365 PHGELLAGYDLSSLR

-389 DSSTHEWLERV
+389 DSSTHQWLEQV

-419 APCVGLDGS
+419 APCVGLEGS

-441 YHVRVLDDDGHL
+441 YHVQVLDDDGHL
-453 LGPNHQ
+453 LGPNQQ

-467 LPPGCSQTLWGDHE
+467 LPPGCSQTLWGDHQ
-481 RYLQAYLRT
+481 RYLQAYLHT

-503 DDEGFVYIMGRT
+503 DDDGFVYIMGRT

-527 TGEMEDLVARHPAV
+527 TGEMEDLVARHAAV

-548 VHDEIK
+548 VHDDIK

-568 GISEGQ
+568 ELAEQ
-574 LLVELVGRVRE
+574 KLQAELVASVRE
-585 EIGALACFNRV
+585 QIGALACFNRV

-620 GQAYMPPSTLDD
+620 GQAYVPPSTLDD

>member
-1 VAVHTQD
+1 MAVHTQC

-18 AIDMTYQHSYA
+18 AINMTYQHSYA

-45 LAWYRKPSLTL
+45 LAWYRRPSLTL
-56 QENPDGTHQ
+56 QENADGTHQ

-97 PVTGVQQAFTFY
+97 PVTGVQQAFTYY

-172 IDDARPALL
+172 IDDARPTLL

-196 KPLVDRALQLASH
+196 KPLVDRALQLARH

-223 APLQSGRDLDWQEA
+223 APLQPGRDLDWQEA

-441 YHVRVLDDDGHL
+441 YHVRVLDDDGYL

-574 LLVELVGRVRE
+574 LLVELVGSVRE

-620 GQAYMPPSTLDD
+620 GQEYVPPSTLDD
-632 PAVLGEIEAVLADLP
+632 PAVLGEIEVVLADLP

>member
-1 VAVHTQD
+1 
-8 SPFNNNKYRV
+8 
-18 AIDMTYQHSYA
+18 MTYQHSYA
-29 HSIAD
+29 RSISD
-34 PAAFWAEQADH
+34 PVAFWAEQADQ
-45 LAWYRKPSLTL
+45 LAWYHKPRQTL
-56 QENPDGTHQ
+56 INNTDGSHC

-76 LALDRQIELGRGEQ
+76 LALDHQIEQGRGEQ
-90 AALLYDS
+90 TALIYDS
-97 PVTGVQQAFTFY
+97 PVTATQQRFSY
-109 QLRDEVARL
+109 RELRDEVARL
-118 AGLLRQLGVGKGDGV
+118 AGLLRGLGVRKGDGV
-133 IIYMPMVPQAA
+133 VIYMPMVPQAA

-172 IDDARPALL
+172 IDDAKPTLV

-196 KPLVDRALQLASH
+196 KPLIDRALQLATH

-215 VLQRPQAR
+215 VLQRPQAK
-223 APLQSGRDLDWQEA
+223 AALQPGRDLDWQQA
-237 LAGAEP
+237 LVNAQP
-243 VPPVELAAADPLYI
+243 VAPVELSATDPLYI

-281 CYAMRHIYGMQ
+281 SYTMRHIYGMQ

-314 GPLMSG
+314 GPLMTG

-333 PDASAYWR
+333 PDAAAYWR
-341 VVEQYKVNALF
+341 VVEQYQVNALF

-365 PDGELIRNHDLSSLR
+365 PHGELLAGYDLSSLR

-389 DSSTHEWLERV
+389 DSSTHQWLEQV

-419 APCVGLDGS
+419 APCVGLEGS

-441 YHVRVLDDDGHL
+441 YHVQVLDDDGHL
-453 LGPNHQ
+453 LGPNQQ

-467 LPPGCSQTLWGDHE
+467 LPPGCSQTLWGDHQ
-481 RYLQAYLRT
+481 RYLQAYLHT

-503 DDEGFVYIMGRT
+503 DDDGFVYIMGRT

-527 TGEMEDLVARHPAV
+527 TGEMEDLVARHAAV

-548 VHDEIK
+548 VHDDIK

-568 GISEGQ
+568 ELAEKKLQ
-574 LLVELVGRVRE
+574 AELVASVRE
-585 EIGALACFNRV
+585 QIGALACFNRV

-620 GQAYMPPSTLDD
+620 GQAYVPPSTLDD